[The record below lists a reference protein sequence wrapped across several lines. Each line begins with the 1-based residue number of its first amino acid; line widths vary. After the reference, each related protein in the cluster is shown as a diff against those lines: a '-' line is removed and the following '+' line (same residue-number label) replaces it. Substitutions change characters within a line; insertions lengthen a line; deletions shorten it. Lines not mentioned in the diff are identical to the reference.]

1 MEHSTGSMQSVK
13 EMNKNVT
20 TIVVTGEKMMIY
32 QQ

>member
-1 MEHSTGSMQSVK
+1 MEHSTDSMQSVK